1 MLLPI
6 QVENVPGS
14 RLCGAAFTKFWI
26 NYSQGT
32 ITVGVGE
39 PGQDSSHYSY
49 TDPDPIASLKHIGLS
64 AWDKHVAYRNVEL
77 RPAVSLKAAQQQPAS
92 AAGGHADSGR
102 IPSLKQLCRD
112 SLEQHLDIRNV
123 CSALHTVEALEPA
136 LDDLNPPLMR
146 LLAKDVEQVVAD
158 DLAGFCQLPGSC
170 LESLFQESDMVR
182 CLLALTLGFF

>member
-1 MLLPI
+1 MLALA

-14 RLCGAAFTKFWI
+14 RLSSDAFTKFWI

-64 AWDKHVAYRNVEL
+64 AWDKYVGYRNIEV
-77 RPAVSLKAAQQQPAS
+77 RPAVSLKPPPHQPAS
-92 AAGGHADSGR
+92 GAATHSNNDR
-102 IPSLKQLCRD
+102 VPPLKQLCRQ
-112 SLEQHLDIRNV
+112 SLEQHLDVRNV
-123 CSALHTVEALEPA
+123 CRALHAVEALEPA
-136 LDDLNPPLMR
+136 LDDLSPPLMR
-146 LLAKDVEQVVAD
+146 LLAKDVEHVVAD
-158 DLAGFCQLPGSC
+158 DLAGFCQLPTSC

-182 CLLALTLGFF
+182 HCLPVLMT